1 MLHFFENLG
10 LLKPRPKLIM
20 RYMSSKKLVITA
32 LFFLYC
38 LIVINTPEQRKGWS
52 PNGRVIVCGKDKFVI
67 EIKCPYVLV
76 QQATIIDYNFP
87 LCKSE
92 LNGELFVKNIIS
104 TISKCSCKYLLSVQ
118 MFLVIYTLKD
128 LFKILV
134 LFSSSF
140 MEHCILLAR
149 LFWEQCI
156 LPEFFSCCFT
166 NKNCVVF

>member
-1 MLHFFENLG
+1 
-10 LLKPRPKLIM
+10 M

-38 LIVINTPEQRKGWS
+38 LIVIYTPEQRKGWS
-52 PNGRVIVCGKDKFVI
+52 PNERVIVCGKDKFVI
-67 EIKCPYVLV
+67 EIKCPYALV
-76 QQATIIDYNFP
+76 QQATIIDSNFR

-92 LNGELFVKNIIS
+92 LNGELFVKNIIIA
-104 TISKCSCKYLLSVQ
+104 ISKCSCKYLLSMQ

-140 MEHCILLAR
+140 MEHYILLAR
-149 LFWEQCI
+149 FFWEQYI